1 MLPTSEVPYQ
11 IIKGDALEVMR
22 GLPDNSINL
31 IATDPPYYKVKD
43 EQWDRQWETPEG
55 FLSWMDE
62 LAQEWQ
68 RILKP
73 NGSLYVFASPQ
84 MSARVEVLLSNRFN
98 VLNNIRWIKDAGWHQ
113 KADKEIIRGYL
124 SPWETVIFCEHYGS
138 DSAAKGESGY
148 AVKSDELRGFLFT
161 PIRDWFVES
170 WNKSGLTRAQVDAA
184 CKTSNVTQYWF
195 LERNYQIPTLEKYAI
210 LQQLAPR
217 AFTRNYESL
226 RQEYEALRQ
235 EFESL
240 RRPFNSSP
248 DVQFVDVWNYPT
260 VQAYYGKHPCEKP
273 APMMEHIVSMSSN
286 PDDIVL
292 DCFMGSG
299 VTGAAAGKL
308 GRKFVGVDSSEKY
321 YRKAYQRIV
330 TAYRHFEKLGDVGK
344 LSASSFEGLPLF
356 NNGGG

>member
-1 MLPTSEVPYQ
+1 MLPTQEAPYQ

-138 DSAAKGESGY
+138 DNAAKGES
-148 AVKSDELRGFLFT
+148 DDLRGFIFEPL
-161 PIRDWFVES
+161 REYLDSERV
-170 WNKSGLTRAQVDAA
+170 KSGKSRSEVD
-184 CKTSNVTQYWF
+184 KFLGNQMSGHYFSNIQWALPTQENYEKLQEF
-195 LERNYQIPTLEKYAI
+195 LYPSLRRE
-210 LQQLAPR
+210 
-217 AFTRNYESL
+217 YESL
-226 RQEYEALRQ
+226 RREY
-235 EFESL
+235 ESL
-240 RRPFNSSP
+240 RRPFNSST
-248 DVQFVDVWNYPT
+248 DVQCADVWNYTT
-260 VQAYYGKHPCEKP
+260 VTPYNGKHPCEKP

-299 VTGAAAGKL
+299 ATGAAAGKL
-308 GRKFVGVDSSEKY
+308 GRKFIGVDSSEKY

-356 NNGGG
+356 SNGGG

>member
-1 MLPTSEVPYQ
+1 MLPTSEAPYQ
-11 IIKGDALEVMR
+11 IIKGDALEIMR

-84 MSARVEVLLSNRFN
+84 MAYHVEGVIRKYFN
-98 VLNNIRWIKDAGWHQ
+98 VLNHVIWQ
-113 KADKEIIRGYL
+113 KEGGTRANQADKEILRQYFGN
-124 SPWETVIFCEHYGS
+124 SERVIFAEQNGFRFSSLRDYMLSELEKAKTNPAILRQKLGYPSNVAHNWFSVSGS
-138 DSAAKGESGY
+138 DGAINCWGLPTIDDYKLLQKITGFFSRDY
-148 AVKSDELRGFLFT
+148 YELR
-161 PIRDWFVES
+161 
-170 WNKSGLTRAQVDAA
+170 K
-184 CKTSNVTQYWF
+184 
-195 LERNYQIPTLEKYAI
+195 
-210 LQQLAPR
+210 
-217 AFTRNYESL
+217 
-226 RQEYEALRQ
+226 EYEQ
-235 EFESL
+235 L
-240 RRPFNSSP
+240 RRPFNGSP
-248 DVQFVDVWNYPT
+248 DVQFVDVWNFET
-260 VQAYYGKHPCEKP
+260 VQGYTGKHPCEKP

-299 VTGAAAGKL
+299 ATGAACGKL
-308 GRKFVGVDSSEKY
+308 GRKFIGVDSSEKY

>member
-1 MLPTSEVPYQ
+1 MLPTQEAPYQ

-84 MSARVEVLLSNRFN
+84 MAYHVEGVIRKYFN
-98 VLNNIRWIKDAGWHQ
+98 VLNR
-113 KADKEIIRGYL
+113 II
-124 SPWETVIFCEHYGS
+124 WEKSEVSYMAKYETFLRQFVPMSEQIIFAEHFGS
-138 DSAAKGESGY
+138 DNIAKGESGY

-170 WNKSGLTRAQVDAA
+170 WNKSGLTRAQVDEA

-195 LERNYQIPTLEKYAI
+195 LERNYQIPTPEKYAI
-210 LQQLAPR
+210 LQQLAPN
-217 AFTRNYESL
+217 AFTRNYES
-226 RQEYEALRQ
+226 LRQ

-240 RRPFNSSP
+240 RRPFNATIQDTHS
-248 DVQFVDVWNYPT
+248 DVWHYQS
-260 VQAYYGKHPCEKP
+260 VSAYNGKHPCEKP

-299 VTGAAAGKL
+299 ATGAAAGKL
-308 GRKFVGVDSSEKY
+308 GRKFIGVDSSEKY

-356 NNGGG
+356 SNGGG

>member
-1 MLPTSEVPYQ
+1 MLPTSEAPYQ

-22 GLPDNSINL
+22 GLPDNSIHL

-113 KADKEIIRGYL
+113 KADKESLKSYL
-124 SPWETVIFCEHYGS
+124 SPHEAVIFAEQFKSDIVSYMRSERDKAGVTDEQIDKVCGWKTQAFHYFAMS
-138 DSAAKGESGY
+138 DSNFIVPSFENYRAIQQAFHPHFY
-148 AVKSDELRGFLFT
+148 KSWHD
-161 PIRDWFVES
+161 I
-170 WNKSGLTRAQVDAA
+170 A
-184 CKTSNVTQYWF
+184 
-195 LERNYQIPTLEKYAI
+195 
-210 LQQLAPR
+210 
-217 AFTRNYESL
+217 
-226 RQEYEALRQ
+226 
-235 EFESL
+235 
-240 RRPFNSSP
+240 RPFNSSP
-248 DVQFVDVWNYPT
+248 DTQFADVWNYPT
-260 VQAYYGKHPCEKP
+260 VTPYNGKHPCEKP

-299 VTGAAAGKL
+299 ATGAAAGKL
-308 GRKFVGVDSSEKY
+308 GRKFIGVDSSEKY